1 MCNELVKSPY
11 QALLGV
17 PLDEIKHTISS
28 GFRMTHDPHPLFRP
42 EAPPFLVDIHS
53 TGLLTTTSLDEQRH
67 DDYDLYT
74 QYEHLY

>member
-1 MCNELVKSPY
+1 
-11 QALLGV
+11 
-17 PLDEIKHTISS
+17 
-28 GFRMTHDPHPLFRP
+28 MTHDPHPLFRP